1 MHVAR
6 WNNPGQ
12 PTFCRH
18 RRMCGRAPGRGTG
31 SCRYDRP
38 ASAEDEQFMRMAL
51 DEARHGDLPYSTVI
65 VRDGQVIARAK
76 FGPDE

>member
-1 MHVAR
+1 
-6 WNNPGQ
+6 
-12 PTFCRH
+12 
-18 RRMCGRAPGRGTG
+18 MCGRAPGRGTG

-65 VRDGQVIARAK
+65 VRDGQVIAREIWPGRMTIRRPMARC
-76 FGPDE
+76 

>member
-1 MHVAR
+1 
-6 WNNPGQ
+6 
-12 PTFCRH
+12 
-18 RRMCGRAPGRGTG
+18 
-31 SCRYDRP
+31 
-38 ASAEDEQFMRMAL
+38 MRMAL